1 MSEEGENTAEK
12 LMGALISK
20 MENMDSD
27 LRALKQENV
36 NLRKAIADPM
46 NMLRKAGFIMSKTQ
60 RPSGMIEDDFRPTG
74 DDMLI
79 KGTDIEMPST
89 NAEFHEMEWSEIHAL
104 AESAKNAGST
114 GNNMGME

>member
-1 MSEEGENTAEK
+1 MSEGENTAEK

-27 LRALKQENV
+27 LRTLKQENI

-46 NMLRKAGFIMSKTQ
+46 NMLRKAGFVMSKTE
-60 RPSGMIEDDFRPTG
+60 RPSGMLQDDFRPMG
-74 DDMLI
+74 DDMVI
-79 KGTDIEMPST
+79 KGADLDMPST
-89 NAEFHEMEWSEIHAL
+89 NEEFHQMEWSEIHAL
-104 AESAKNAGST
+104 AESAKSAGST

>member
-1 MSEEGENTAEK
+1 MSEGENTAEK

-27 LRALKQENV
+27 LRTLKQENL

-46 NMLRKAGFIMSKTQ
+46 NMLRKAGFVMSKTE
-60 RPSGMIEDDFRPTG
+60 RPSGLLQDDFRPMG

-79 KGTDIEMPST
+79 KGTDIDMPST
-89 NAEFHEMEWSEIHAL
+89 NEEFHQMEWSEIHAL
-104 AESAKNAGST
+104 AESAKSSGST

>member
-1 MSEEGENTAEK
+1 MSDEGESTAEK

-27 LRALKQENV
+27 LRTLKQENL

-46 NMLRKAGFIMSKTQ
+46 NMLRKAGFVMSRTETPTGIPQ
-60 RPSGMIEDDFRPTG
+60 DDFRPIG

-79 KGTDIEMPST
+79 KGTDIDMPST
-89 NAEFHEMEWSEIHAL
+89 NEEFHQMEWAEIHAL
-104 AESAKNAGST
+104 AESAKSAGSP

>member
-1 MSEEGENTAEK
+1 MSDKGDTAEK

-20 MENMDSD
+20 MENMDND

-46 NMLRKAGFIMSKTQ
+46 NMLRKAGFVMSKTEK
-60 RPSGMIEDDFRPTG
+60 PSGMIQDDFRPIG
-74 DDMLI
+74 EDMLI
-79 KGTDIEMPST
+79 KGADVDMPST
-89 NAEFHEMEWSEIHAL
+89 NEEFHQMEWSQIHAL
-104 AESAKNAGST
+104 AESAKSAGST

>member
-1 MSEEGENTAEK
+1 MSEGENTAEK

-27 LRALKQENV
+27 LQTLKQENL

-46 NMLRKAGFIMSKTQ
+46 NMLRKAGFVMARTETPTGIPQ
-60 RPSGMIEDDFRPTG
+60 DDFRPMG
-74 DDMLI
+74 DDMVI
-79 KGTDIEMPST
+79 KGTDIDVPST
-89 NAEFHEMEWSEIHAL
+89 NEEFHRMEWSEIHAL
-104 AESAKNAGST
+104 AESAKSAGST

>member
-1 MSEEGENTAEK
+1 MSDKGDTAEK

-27 LRALKQENV
+27 LRTLKQENI

-46 NMLRKAGFIMSKTQ
+46 NMLRKAGFVMSKTE
-60 RPSGMIEDDFRPTG
+60 RPSGMLQDDFRPMG
-74 DDMLI
+74 DDMVI
-79 KGTDIEMPST
+79 KGTDIDMPST
-89 NAEFHEMEWSEIHAL
+89 NEEFHQMEWSEIHAL

>member
-1 MSEEGENTAEK
+1 MSEGENTAEK

-27 LRALKQENV
+27 LRTLKQENI

-46 NMLRKAGFIMSKTQ
+46 NMLRKAGFVMSKTQ
-60 RPSGMIEDDFRPTG
+60 RPSGMIQDDFRPIG

-89 NAEFHEMEWSEIHAL
+89 NAEFHNMEWSEIHAL
-104 AESAKNAGST
+104 AESAKSAGST

>member
-1 MSEEGENTAEK
+1 MSDEGESTAEK

-27 LRALKQENV
+27 LRTLKQENL

-46 NMLRKAGFIMSKTQ
+46 NMLRKAGFVMSRTETPTGIPQ
-60 RPSGMIEDDFRPTG
+60 DDFRPIG
-74 DDMLI
+74 DDMVI
-79 KGTDIEMPST
+79 KGTDIDMPST
-89 NAEFHEMEWSEIHAL
+89 NEEFHQMEWAEIHAL
-104 AESAKNAGST
+104 AESAKSAGST

>member
-1 MSEEGENTAEK
+1 MSDEGESTAEK

-27 LRALKQENV
+27 LRTLKQENL

-46 NMLRKAGFIMSKTQ
+46 NMLRKAGFVMSRTETPTGIPQ
-60 RPSGMIEDDFRPTG
+60 DDFRPIG

-79 KGTDIEMPST
+79 KGTDIDMPST
-89 NAEFHEMEWSEIHAL
+89 NEEFHQMEWAEIHAL
-104 AESAKNAGST
+104 AESAKSAGST

>member
-1 MSEEGENTAEK
+1 MSDEGENTAEK

-27 LRALKQENV
+27 LRTLKQENL

-46 NMLRKAGFIMSKTQ
+46 NMLRKAGFVMSRTETPTGIPQ
-60 RPSGMIEDDFRPTG
+60 DDFRPMG

-79 KGTDIEMPST
+79 KGTDIDMPST
-89 NAEFHEMEWSEIHAL
+89 NEEFHQMEWAEIHAL
-104 AESAKNAGST
+104 AESAKSAGST

>member
-1 MSEEGENTAEK
+1 MSEGENTAEK

-27 LRALKQENV
+27 LKTLKQENM

-46 NMLRKAGFIMSKTQ
+46 NMLRKAGFVMTKTEK
-60 RPSGMIEDDFRPTG
+60 PSGMLQDDFRPTG

-79 KGTDIEMPST
+79 KGTDIDMPST
-89 NAEFHEMEWSEIHAL
+89 NEEFHQMEWSEIHAL
-104 AESAKNAGST
+104 AESAKSVGST

>member
-1 MSEEGENTAEK
+1 MSDEGENTAEK

-27 LRALKQENV
+27 LRTLKQENL

-46 NMLRKAGFIMSKTQ
+46 NMLRKAGFVMSRTETPTGIPQ
-60 RPSGMIEDDFRPTG
+60 DDFRPMG

-79 KGTDIEMPST
+79 KGTDIDMPST
-89 NAEFHEMEWSEIHAL
+89 NEEFHQMEWAEIHAL
-104 AESAKNAGST
+104 AESAKSAGST
-114 GNNMGME
+114 GNNMGIE